1 MKIKKKRKITKEE
14 LKRDKVEETILSFFD
29 IFKKDPKKISGIFII
44 LFVVIILIVF
54 LTQKRTGGKDFQGE
68 RIFIQALTFLNGGE
82 LQKSEE
88 LFKQIYNNS
97 RNSIEGKK
105 SIYYLGHL
113 SFLKGDLNEAE
124 RYFKEYIS
132 SKSGDEFLT
141 AAAEEGLSEIY
152 FSRKEKDK
160 AIKSIE
166 NAIKI
171 APFKFQKSYY
181 FLRKV
186 EMLKELENNKN
197 LILNVIKENEDL
209 WKDSP
214 FKDEITNIFE
224 YIEGTI
230 SAKGG

>member
-1 MKIKKKRKITKEE
+1 MKIKKKKKITKEE
-14 LKRDKVEETILSFFD
+14 LKRDKVEEFILSFFST
-29 IFKKDPKKISGIFII
+29 FKKDPKKISGIFVI
-44 LFVVIILIVF
+44 LFAVLILIIF
-54 LTQKRTGGKDFQGE
+54 ITQKKPGKDFQGE

-88 LFKQIYNNS
+88 LFRQIYNNS
-97 RNSIEGKK
+97 RNSFEGKK
-105 SIYYLGHL
+105 SLYYLGHL

-132 SKSGDEFLT
+132 SKSGDKFLI
-141 AAAEEGLSEIY
+141 AAAQEGLSEIY

-160 AIKSIE
+160 AIKHIE

-186 EMLKELENNKN
+186 EMLKELEDNKT

-224 YIEGTI
+224 YIEGAI
-230 SAKGG
+230 GAKGG